1 MAGSSNQYTLAVKIT
16 NHRVRVKIINDAMY
30 NLLQSTEVLYVSTIF
45 LGTTQYIYFSFFKLP
60 PNKMYFITLG
70 IVTRAG
76 RCLPSWQ
83 QLHIS

>member
-45 LGTTQYIYFSFFKLP
+45 RYYTVHLFRL
-60 PNKMYFITLG
+60 L
-70 IVTRAG
+70 
-76 RCLPSWQ
+76 
-83 QLHIS
+83 